1 MPIYADKSRM
11 LEWVAHNNAIFDIR
25 WIKVLSSF
33 LNTISN
39 NTCNKFINME
49 PLFKPETVIFEEIV

>member
-33 LNTISN
+33 L
-39 NTCNKFINME
+39 E
-49 PLFKPETVIFEEIV
+49 PLFEPETVILEEIV